1 MREKIDRLTAAWTNI
16 APNTLEYELIK
27 GLIHSQLGKM
37 SKLFE
42 QYTNMKKEGLNN
54 RASDPTYHL
63 LDADSIEQQNAS
75 LSQRYR
81 VYAMS
86 R

>member
-16 APNTLEYELIK
+16 APNTLEYE
-27 GLIHSQLGKM
+27 LIHSQLGKM

>member
-16 APNTLEYELIK
+16 EPNTLVKEV
-27 GLIHSQLGKM
+27 IHSHLRKM

-42 QYTNMKKEGLNN
+42 RYKNMKKEGLND

-75 LSQRYR
+75 LSQRYQGF
-81 VYAMS
+81 AMS